1 MDTHKKKAHVYAVY
15 KRPILD
21 LRTHTDWKGVIN
33 KCIPHKWKSKDRDN
47 SNIHISKID
56 LRIKTVTRDIAGH
69 YIMIKGSIQE
79 EDITIVNVYASNI
92 GTPQYI
98 KQMLTA
104 IKGEIESNTILGDL
118 NTLLTA
124 MDRSF
129 KQKIYKEIWAL
140 IDTLDQMD
148 LIDICRTFHP
158 KAEG

>member
-1 MDTHKKKAHVYAVY
+1 
-15 KRPILD
+15 
-21 LRTHTDWKGVIN
+21 
-33 KCIPHKWKSKDRDN
+33 
-47 SNIHISKID
+47 
-56 LRIKTVTRDIAGH
+56 
-69 YIMIKGSIQE
+69 MIKGSIQE
-79 EDITIVNVYASNI
+79 EDITIVNIYASNI

-104 IKGEIESNTILGDL
+104 IKGEIESNTILRDL

-124 MDRSF
+124 MDRSS

-148 LIDICRTFHP
+148 LIDICITFHP